1 MATVGVNLISMIALL
16 IVLDRK
22 INGLPWRNWGMPI
35 LGLFFGSLL
44 AGVGC
49 WGALQACERV
59 MGKEGFVV
67 QVIELAIA
75 STIGLGLFALLA
87 MQLKLPEVDLFVNR
101 LRQKFRRY

>member
-1 MATVGVNLISMIALL
+1 
-16 IVLDRK
+16 
-22 INGLPWRNWGMPI
+22 
-35 LGLFFGSLL
+35 
-44 AGVGC
+44 
-49 WGALQACERV
+49 
-59 MGKEGFVV
+59 MGTEGFVV